1 MKRTFP
7 RTVRTLA
14 ITAGVFG
21 LGALVVA
28 RTAPAD
34 PEPPVEKPVGHRP
47 SVPVP
52 VPQPPAK
59 PADHDVSSGGG
70 GKPTKDAPK
79 GAGKDPTKAD
89 LGPPSK
95 AVTEAILAAVADEMK
110 RALTQL
116 EIPGA
121 PKPYHIA
128 YKITE
133 VDVNDCA
140 ASLGFTTSKRNRHF
154 VNLEAR
160 VRVGSPQLDNGNF
173 VVPGADEL
181 NAVSGITLPLEA
193 TPRIARRAAWLV
205 TDAAYKEALIQLRAK
220 LESRRAAGARA
231 DLPGWTTESPVV
243 SESAVLVAPLESLD
257 ELETRAKGL
266 SALFRDQPP
275 IRDSRVAVTSY
286 LERRWYLTTEGTS
299 VTDTRRAS
307 GVVMVASGQ
316 ANDGQPLQQYFL
328 RYGHTAKDLPGEDEL
343 KGETKKLIANITALQ
358 KAPVLDHYTGP
369 VLFEG
374 EGAVGLIRST
384 LAPHLGGTPVPEG
397 LNPQEAKTF
406 GGALTDKVG
415 LRVLSTNLSIADDP
429 TARDGAG
436 KALIG
441 GYKIDDEGVAAQR
454 VDVIKGGILK
464 TLLTSRTPSAKN
476 QTSNGHARRTAD
488 GGAFH
493 GSATNLFVTASG
505 GVPRKALEQELVVAA
520 QREGLKYGIV
530 IRRFD
535 DAAVT
540 SAPEFSRR
548 ELVAMIKSTDQQ
560 LPPAALLT
568 YRIFPNGKE
577 ELVRGVQLAEV
588 PIRAW
593 KDVIGVSKEVT
604 SYNFLAANE
613 SQLQLRLS
621 GGSEDGFVPSS
632 GIESGI
638 VTPDLLLKEIDLT
651 GSAAGERPAPVLPKP

>member
-1 MKRTFP
+1 MKRTLWRGLP
-7 RTVRTLA
+7 VATTCGLLA
-14 ITAGVFG
+14 
-21 LGALVVA
+21 LLVPA
-28 RTAPAD
+28 AAPAGPD
-34 PEPPVEKPVGHRP
+34 TPLEAPPPGVKPGAKPPAPPVKPPDR
-47 SVPVP
+47 
-52 VPQPPAK
+52 
-59 PADHDVSSGGG
+59 DVSSS
-70 GKPTKDAPK
+70 
-79 GAGKDPTKAD
+79 GAKDPKATKAIASY
-89 LGPPSK
+89 GPPSK
-95 AVTEAILAAVADEMK
+95 AVTNDILDAIAEEMN
-110 RALTQL
+110 RAMVQL

-133 VDVNDCA
+133 VDVNDCSS
-140 ASLGFTTSKRNRHF
+140 SLGYTTSKRNRHF

-181 NAVSGITLPLEA
+181 NAVSGINLPLEA

-220 LESRRAAGARA
+220 LEARRASGSRG
-231 DLPGWTTESPVV
+231 DVPGWTTEKPVV
-243 SESAVLVAPLESLD
+243 SDDAVLVAPLESLD
-257 ELETRAKGL
+257 ELEARARSL
-266 SALFRDQPP
+266 SATFRDHDV

-299 VTDTRRAS
+299 VSDTRRAS
-307 GVVMVASGQ
+307 GIVIAASGQ
-316 ANDGQPLQQYFL
+316 SDDGQPLQQYFL
-328 RYGHTAKDLPGEDEL
+328 RYGHTAKDLPSEDEL
-343 KGETKKLIANITALQ
+343 LADTKKLVDNITALQ
-358 KAPVLDHYTGP
+358 KAPVMEHYSGP

-415 LRVLSTNLSIADDP
+415 LRVLAPNLSIADDP
-429 TARDGAG
+429 TAKEGGG

-454 VDVIKGGILK
+454 VEVVSGGVLK

-476 QTSNGHARRTAD
+476 QSSNGHARRTAD

-493 GSATNLFVTASG
+493 GSATNLFVTAKG
-505 GVPRKALEQELVVAA
+505 GIPRKALERKLVAA
-520 QREGLKYGIV
+520 AQGEGLKYGVV

-560 LPPAALLT
+560 LPPPAILA
-568 YRIFPNGKE
+568 YKIYPNGKE
-577 ELVRGVQLAEV
+577 ELVRGVQLADV

-593 KDVIGVSKEVT
+593 KDVIGVSKELT

-613 SQLQLRLS
+613 TQLQLRLS
-621 GGSEDGFVPSS
+621 GGTDDGFVPSG

-638 VTPDLLLKEIDLT
+638 VTPDLLLKEIDLG
-651 GSAAGERPAPVLPKP
+651 GSAAGERPAPILPKPGK